1 MVDIN
6 WTVFPQIIN
15 FLVLII
21 VLNIVL
27 YKPIRKILLERK
39 TKVEGLS
46 KGIESAN
53 RQAEE
58 KDQAFSLGIRE
69 ARAKGQK
76 EKEAMMQAA
85 GNEEKEIIG
94 RIMDQ
99 ARADLAAVKSQVA
112 KLRQHW
118 RRMWTPLP
126 MPLRRKYWGGRLNEY
141 SWTLREA

>member
-21 VLNIVL
+21 ALNIVL

-39 TKVEGLS
+39 AKVEGLS
-46 KGIESAN
+46 KGIDSAN

-58 KDQAFSLGIRE
+58 KDEAFNIGIRE

-99 ARADLAAVKSQVA
+99 AREDLAAVKSQVA
-112 KLRQHW
+112 KDVDAVKAALEKEVDTFADAITQKI
-118 RRMWTPLP
+118 L
-126 MPLRRKYWGGRLNEY
+126 GR
-141 SWTLREA
+141 AA

>member
-1 MVDIN
+1 MVEIN

-15 FLVLII
+15 FVFLII

-39 TKVEGLS
+39 TKMEGLS
-46 KGIESAN
+46 KGIDSAS

-58 KDQAFSLGIRE
+58 KDKAFSIGIRE

-76 EKEAMMQAA
+76 EKEAMLQAA
-85 GNEEKEIIG
+85 GEEEKEIIG

-99 ARADLAAVKSQVA
+99 AREDLAAVKLQVA
-112 KLRQHW
+112 KDVDAVKAALEKDVDTFANAITQKI
-118 RRMWTPLP
+118 L
-126 MPLRRKYWGGRLNEY
+126 GR
-141 SWTLREA
+141 AA

>member
-6 WTVFPQIIN
+6 WTVVPQIIN
-15 FLVLII
+15 FLFLII
-21 VLNIVL
+21 ALNIVL

-39 TKVEGLS
+39 TKLEGLS

-58 KDQAFSLGIRE
+58 KDQAFNIGIRE

-94 RIMDQ
+94 KIMDQ
-99 ARADLAAVKSQVA
+99 ARADLAEVKSQVA
-112 KLRQHW
+112 KDVGAVKAALEKEVDTFADAITQKI
-118 RRMWTPLP
+118 L
-126 MPLRRKYWGGRLNEY
+126 GR
-141 SWTLREA
+141 AA